1 MFVIRFVSVVVAC
14 TLHRRD
20 TRVPVDGEALKLRD
34 AGVYVQLYTSQR
46 RSVRCFHD
54 RGDQVCYIGDRGF
67 DCYSRSELSRSI
79 PRE

>member
-34 AGVYVQLYTSQR
+34 ARRGCIRAAVYVST
-46 RSVRCFHD
+46 SVRTLF
-54 RGDQVCYIGDRGF
+54 
-67 DCYSRSELSRSI
+67 S
-79 PRE
+79 